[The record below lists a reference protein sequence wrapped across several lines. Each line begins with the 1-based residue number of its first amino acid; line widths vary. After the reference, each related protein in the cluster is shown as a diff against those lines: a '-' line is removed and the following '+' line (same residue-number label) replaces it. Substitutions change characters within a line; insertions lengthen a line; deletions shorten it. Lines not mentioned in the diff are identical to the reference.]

1 MVKEELVAVSELLVA
16 VVVASSARVVLKLI
30 LLAVVGWGVPADAD
44 GVVVPLGG
52 NKVVSATAGLLL
64 LVSAV
69 VVET

>member
-16 VVVASSARVVLKLI
+16 AVVASSGRVVLRLI
-30 LLAVVGWGVPADAD
+30 LLAVGWGVPADAD
-44 GVVVPLGG
+44 GVVVALAG

-69 VVET
+69 VDT